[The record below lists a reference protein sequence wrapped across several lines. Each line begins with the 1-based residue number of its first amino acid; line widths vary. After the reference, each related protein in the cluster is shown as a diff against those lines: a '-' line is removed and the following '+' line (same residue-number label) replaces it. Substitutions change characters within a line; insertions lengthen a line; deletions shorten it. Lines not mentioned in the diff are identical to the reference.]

1 MNRRVTCLLAALF
14 LTLTALP
21 APAHEPSRPARHRP
35 ANGEVANRAYHFF
48 LEGRTLFRRGYLD
61 AAAEQLELACQLAPR
76 EGRYHLYLAKVL
88 RSNGEPKGAVMHLR
102 MAYESEDEQV
112 KEEAFKLL
120 EELGAPAEPKHA
132 KPMPPSA
139 LGKEDTRIKSIAV
152 KSVSTST
159 ATSATAPAAPNQ

>member
-1 MNRRVTCLLAALF
+1 MNRRVPCLLAALF
-14 LTLTALP
+14 LILTALP
-21 APAHEPSRPARHRP
+21 APAHEPARPERRRAEG
-35 ANGEVANRAYHFF
+35 GEVANRAYHFF
-48 LEGRTLFRRGYLD
+48 LEGRTLFRRGYLA

-76 EGRYHLYLAKVL
+76 EGRYQLFLAKVL
-88 RSNGEPKGAVMHLR
+88 RSDGEPKGAVMHLR

-120 EELGAPAEPKHA
+120 EELGAPAEPRNA

-139 LGKEDTRIKSIAV
+139 LSKEDTRIKSIAV

-159 ATSATAPAAPNQ
+159 ETSAAAPETPKQ